1 MFDLLKELEK
11 RQSAI
16 ANNDA
21 LKEEVAQKEK
31 ELDALKAEVLSD
43 EDIEKVC
50 QECDQIK
57 DYCIR
62 LGLIA
67 LPIVEEVVEET
78 PIAVVD
84 DKPVEEV
91 APIEE

>member
-1 MFDLLKELEK
+1 MFDLVKELEK

-43 EDIEKVC
+43 EDIAKVY

-67 LPIVEEVVEET
+67 LPIVEESVEEA
-78 PIAVVD
+78 PIAVVND
-84 DKPVEEV
+84 EPIAETVEE
-91 APIEE
+91 